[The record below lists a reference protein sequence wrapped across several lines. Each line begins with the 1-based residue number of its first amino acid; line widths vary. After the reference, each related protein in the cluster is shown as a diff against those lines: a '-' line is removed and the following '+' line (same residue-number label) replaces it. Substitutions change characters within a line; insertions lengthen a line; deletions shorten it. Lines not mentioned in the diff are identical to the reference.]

1 MGKFEAPKSRNN
13 KKRRLWI
20 LAAVEV
26 FVLLA
31 LVVGLVAL
39 LNRNPLQGNWY
50 DQGRLT
56 YKFGSNGKG
65 VLVLE
70 DGLARFSYEIK
81 GDTLIIDFQ
90 RRDIPDETYQF
101 SVEKDSLILDNG
113 SATAPQTYSRG

>member
-1 MGKFEAPKSRNN
+1 M
-13 KKRRLWI
+13 
-20 LAAVEV
+20 
-26 FVLLA
+26 LLA

-113 SATAPQTYSRG
+113 SATAPRRYSRG